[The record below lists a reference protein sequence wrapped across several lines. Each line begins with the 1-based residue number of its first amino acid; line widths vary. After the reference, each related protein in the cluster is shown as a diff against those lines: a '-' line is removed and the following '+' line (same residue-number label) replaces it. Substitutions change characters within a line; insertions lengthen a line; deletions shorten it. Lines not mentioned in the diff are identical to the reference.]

1 MNAPR
6 RRREAAA
13 PWSGWAALLV
23 LLAIATWLRF
33 AGIGFGLPGK
43 YRPDEEF
50 TVSCSLRIFGGQPN
64 PHFFTYPTLY
74 MNLLAAVYGVW
85 QRIGTWL
92 GSFGAAGFQAFV
104 QANGGAAAHLAARM
118 TTAAAGVLG
127 VLATYRLGRLAA
139 GTRVGIVAAL
149 LLTFSYAHVRESH
162 FATADVLLTL
172 LATLALGA
180 IMRVSETGRW
190 RDSIVAGM
198 LAGLAFSTKYPGLAL
213 LVPLVLAHAVPWRR
227 GALARGGIAV
237 LAMTAAFAAG
247 SPYVFLDWKSFRG
260 ALEREA
266 SFGGGVAGLDAP
278 YGFSWLFGFALRYA
292 AGIPVLAVGLIGAG
306 WIVRDLFGGGPA
318 RPGAAILVSFV
329 VAYTTPFLTYHLVY
343 IRYVLPLLPILV
355 VCAARAIEAAAQR
368 MSPTR
373 AVSIAVAIAAL
384 LSVEPAL
391 RAWRT
396 DRLLQG
402 PDTRNQAREWIATH
416 VPSGASIAAST
427 SYWYAKPELPPGYR
441 YVDFAHP
448 RAAAAEWALVDE
460 HPVRYFSPP
469 PPPAAAQRLASTGEL
484 VADFNPFVPG
494 REAEAVFDPADAFYV
509 PLAGQAAVRAAGPS
523 IRIYRLAPVQ

>member
-1 MNAPR
+1 M
-6 RRREAAA
+6 
-13 PWSGWAALLV
+13 
-23 LLAIATWLRF
+23 
-33 AGIGFGLPGK
+33 
-43 YRPDEEF
+43 
-50 TVSCSLRIFGGQPN
+50 
-64 PHFFTYPTLY
+64 
-74 MNLLAAVYGVW
+74 
-85 QRIGTWL
+85 
-92 GSFGAAGFQAFV
+92 
-104 QANGGAAAHLAARM
+104 
-118 TTAAAGVLG
+118 
-127 VLATYRLGRLAA
+127 
-139 GTRVGIVAAL
+139 
-149 LLTFSYAHVRESH
+149 
-162 FATADVLLTL
+162 LLTL

-180 IMRVSETGRW
+180 IVRVSETGRW
-190 RDSIVAGM
+190 RDSIVAGT

-213 LVPLVLAHAVPWRR
+213 LVPLILGHAVPWRR